1 MRKFVT
7 KKIFVL
13 LVVTFIFIGCS
24 TKKRKPNI
32 IYILADDL
40 GYGDVGV
47 YGQNK
52 IETPNIDALAENGIK
67 FTQHYAG
74 APVCAPSRCVL
85 LTGRNM
91 GHSYIRG
98 NDEWDER
105 GDIWNF
111 EKVINDPSL
120 EGQRP
125 LADSIKTLGNILQ
138 SEGYTT
144 GIVGK
149 WGLGAPET
157 NSTPNDKGF
166 DFFYGFNCQRQAHT
180 YYPVHL
186 WQNKK
191 KVKLN
196 NKLVAPHTKL
206 DKDVDPYKKESY
218 AQYNLTDYAPTLIHR
233 EALNFIKENREK
245 PFFLLYAS
253 PIPHVPLQAPKKW
266 VDYYVNKFGNEEPY
280 LGNKGYFPCRYPKA
294 TYAAM
299 ISYLDEQVG
308 EIVKLLKEEG
318 IYENTIIMFTSDN
331 GPSGAGG
338 NDVKYFNSGGIFKEE
353 FGWGKGF
360 LHEGGIRVPMLV
372 SWKGHIQPQTTTNH
386 ISGFWDVLPTFCD
399 ILGIETPTETDGTSF
414 LPTLLGEK
422 QKQPEYIYYEFPE
435 YGGQQSVRI
444 GDMKAIRQNL
454 QKGNLEIKLYDL
466 NKDITEQNNI
476 AEDNPKLIEDAK
488 EIMKSEHHVPKINV
502 FKMKAL
508 GDK

>member
-1 MRKFVT
+1 MFNKL
-7 KKIFVL
+7 KYY
-13 LVVTFIFIGCS
+13 VVILFTIIIISSCTS
-24 TKKRKPNI
+24 KKRKPNI

-40 GYGDVGV
+40 GYGDVGA

-74 APVCAPSRCVL
+74 APVSAPSRCVL

-111 EKVINDPSL
+111 EKVVNEPSL

-125 LADSIKTLGNILQ
+125 LADSIKTVGNILQ

-180 YYPVHL
+180 YYPKHL
-186 WQNKK
+186 WKNKE
-191 KVKLN
+191 KVILD
-196 NKLVAPHTKL
+196 NKLVPPYTKL
-206 DKDVDPYKKESY
+206 SKEADPYKEESY
-218 AQYNLTDYAPTLIHR
+218 AQYNLTDYAPTLMHR
-233 EALNFIKENREK
+233 EALNFIKENKEK

-331 GPSGAGG
+331 GPAFSGGV
-338 NDVKYFNSGGIFKEE
+338 DSEFFNSGGLFNNG

-360 LHEGGIRVPMLV
+360 LREGGVRIPMIV
-372 SWKGHIQPQTTTNH
+372 SWQGHVKQGTTTNH

-435 YGGQQSVRI
+435 YDGQQSVRI
-444 GDMKAIRQNL
+444 GDMKAFRQNM
-454 QKGNLEIKLYDL
+454 QKGNLELKLYNLKD
-466 NKDITEQNNI
+466 DITEEKDI
-476 AEDNPKLIEDAK
+476 AEDNPELIQKIEK
-488 EIMKSEHHVPKINV
+488 IMKEEHQVPKLDA
-502 FKMKAL
+502 F
-508 GDK
+508 